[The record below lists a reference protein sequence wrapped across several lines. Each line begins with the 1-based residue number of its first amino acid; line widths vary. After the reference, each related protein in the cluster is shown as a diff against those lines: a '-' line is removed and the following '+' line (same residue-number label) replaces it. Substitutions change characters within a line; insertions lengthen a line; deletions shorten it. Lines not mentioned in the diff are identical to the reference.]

1 VLDTTDRS
9 PSIPTPG
16 FLAAGQDRPQDIA
29 TWVNTGHWED
39 WVFAYRPWW
48 RQAEENIR
56 MLSGRQWDQYIRALG
71 DFVDISDLYASDD
84 ERWRKYPVFNW
95 VAHYFKLTLAKIT
108 ENVPVLGFM
117 PTTPSEKDARLAQLG
132 EPIWKAAW
140 NRMEMPEQAYR
151 LYGWVISC
159 GRGVVKLCWDP
170 DEGPS
175 QLWHAPAVI
184 HLAFSDGHIETRALA
199 DAPYTRLPDGTPY
212 PHILNQAA
220 KNDSGQQLFHPE
232 TGNVVWNA
240 HPSAEGGLQF
250 GPPLRQRLGDL
261 RAETPAPVSIIVP
274 HGPDPFHRKPWVCH
288 EELLH
293 VEEART
299 RFDKPDLEPE
309 DLPANDLLV
318 LKFSYATNYGMPTFG
333 AGGTGGI
340 QIPSRQALK
349 DHVRIRSLWQAD
361 SPNEETLERGRL
373 TIVTKD
379 DCLYDDKNPYWVDQQ
394 ESPQAIL
401 PFEAFDLIP
410 YPFRQEGPT
419 DLEILN
425 PLNRATNRRM
435 GGLMDAADYAEH
447 SPLWVNVN
455 AGVEEDPSD
464 WNKPGHVGE
473 WDGRAAPGGPT
484 WREPPVELPPN
495 SLQLVGNLREWMEYL
510 GSTPAG
516 SEGQPVPGTDPS
528 GELIREKRF
537 DTDRVWGATLRLHS
551 FSWARICEKMLGI
564 YGACMSDERMFV
576 LAGEDQGW
584 DFFTLKPQ
592 LFDGSIHVVPN
603 PESPV
608 LESRQDKQ
616 NRILDLAQRFP
627 PQAGGPPVEH
637 WLDLLGYPD
646 LRRLTR
652 PGGPAWEMAERE
664 NLELLLGSQDP
675 NIPFPMVLPEQDHA
689 THISVHQRRMQ
700 TVAYRDAG
708 LPLQL
713 RFRAHVAL
721 HQQFQAQA
729 MAAQVRT
736 TLALS
741 AAHTNATAPPKA
753 LPSGP
758 SAPSPS
764 AGSPTTG
771 PTPA

>member
-1 VLDTTDRS
+1 MLDTRDRT
-9 PSIPTPG
+9 PTTPTPAFYG
-16 FLAAGQDRPQDIA
+16 SPDVRPEDVAQ
-29 TWVNTGHWED
+29 WVNMDHWED
-39 WVFAYRPWW
+39 WIFAYRPWW
-48 RQAEENIR
+48 RQAEENVR

-95 VAHYFKLTLAKIT
+95 VAHYYKMTLSKVT

-117 PTTPSEKDARLAQLG
+117 PASPSEQDARLAQLG
-132 EPIWKAAW
+132 EPIWKAGW
-140 NRMEMPEQAYR
+140 NRMEMPERAYQ
-151 LYGWVISC
+151 LYGWMITC
-159 GRGVVKLCWDP
+159 GRGIVKLCWDP
-170 DEGPS
+170 DEGPA
-175 QLWHAPAVI
+175 QDWTAPAVI
-184 HLAFSDGHIETRALA
+184 HLAFSDGHIETRVLA
-199 DAPYTRLPDGTPY
+199 NAPYTQLPDGSAYPNIRNTPAT
-212 PHILNQAA
+212 NAQ
-220 KNDSGQQLFHPE
+220 GQQLYHPAN
-232 TGNVVWNA
+232 GQVVWNA
-240 HPSAEGGLQF
+240 HPTAEGGLQM
-250 GPPLRQRLGDL
+250 GPPMQSRLGDL
-261 RAETPAPVSIIVP
+261 RAETPAPVSVIVP
-274 HGPDPFHRKPWVCH
+274 HGPEPFHRKPWLCH

-293 VEEART
+293 VEEARQ

-349 DHVRIRSLWQAD
+349 DHVRIRSLWQRD
-361 SPNEETLERGRL
+361 NPNDEFNQKGRL
-373 TIVTKD
+373 TIVTRD
-379 DCLYDDKNPYWVDQQ
+379 DVMYDGINPYWV
-394 ESPQAIL
+394 EGSKSPMAVM

-425 PLNRATNRRM
+425 PIARAVNRRQ
-435 GGLMDAADYAEH
+435 GALMDAADYSEH
-447 SPLWVNVN
+447 SPLWVNTA

-484 WREPPVELPPN
+484 WREPPVPLPAN
-495 SLQLVGNLREWMEYL
+495 SMQLVENLKDWLDQL
-510 GSTPAG
+510 GSTPQG
-516 SEGQPVPGTDPS
+516 SEGQPIPGTDPS
-528 GELIREKRF
+528 GELLREKRF
-537 DTDRVWGATLRLHS
+537 DTDRIWGATLRMHS
-551 FSWARICEKMLGI
+551 FGWARLSEKMLRI
-564 YGACMSDERMFV
+564 YGACMSDERLFV
-576 LAGEDQGW
+576 MAGEDEGW
-584 DFFTLKPQ
+584 DFFTLKPEMFAGQ
-592 LFDGSIHVVPN
+592 VHVVPN

-646 LRRLTR
+646 LRRITR

-675 NIPFPMVLPEQDHA
+675 NIPFPMVLPEHDHQ
-689 THISVHQRRMQ
+689 THIQVHQRRMQ

-708 LPLQL
+708 PALQN

-721 HQQFQAQA
+721 HQQFLAQAQA
-729 MAAQVRT
+729 AQIRT

-741 AAHTNATAPPKA
+741 AAHTHATAPPPK
-753 LPSGP
+753 PIPGGP
-758 SAPSPS
+758 SAP
-764 AGSPTTG
+764 GSPTPLAG

>member
-1 VLDTTDRS
+1 MLDTNDRT

-16 FLAAGQDRPQDIA
+16 FFGQDPSVRPEDVAQ
-29 TWVNTGHWED
+29 WVNRGHWED
-39 WVFAYRPWW
+39 WIFAYRPWW
-48 RQAEENIR
+48 RQAEENVR

-95 VAHYFKLTLAKIT
+95 TAHYFKLTLSKVT
-108 ENVPVLGFM
+108 ENIPVLGFM

-132 EPIWKAAW
+132 EPIWKSAW

-151 LYGWVISC
+151 LYGWCITC
-159 GRGVVKLCWDP
+159 ARGIVKLCWDP
-170 DEGPS
+170 DLGPS
-175 QLWHAPAVI
+175 KEYTAPAVI
-184 HLAFSDGHIETRALA
+184 HLAFADGHLETRQIA
-199 DAPYTRLPDGTPY
+199 DAPYTRLPDGTMY
-212 PHILNQAA
+212 PHILNPLVQG
-220 KNDSGQQLFHPE
+220 NGQPLFHPD
-232 TGNVVWNA
+232 TGGVVFHA
-240 HPSAEGGLQF
+240 HPTAEGGVQF
-250 GPPLRQRLGDL
+250 GPPMRDRLGDL

-274 HGPDPFHRKPWVCH
+274 HGPEPFHRKPWLCH
-288 EELLH
+288 EELMH
-293 VEEART
+293 VDEARS

-349 DHVRIRSLWQAD
+349 DHVRIRSLWQQD
-361 SPNEETLERGRL
+361 RPNDETLSKGRL
-373 TIVTKD
+373 TIVTRD
-379 DCLYDDKNPYWVDQQ
+379 DVLFDDINPYWVDGQQ
-394 ESPQAIL
+394 SPTAII

-410 YPFRQEGPT
+410 YPFRQEGST
-419 DLEILN
+419 DLEIVN
-425 PLNRATNRRM
+425 PIQRATNRRM
-435 GGLMDAADYAEH
+435 GALMDAADYAEH
-447 SPLWVNVN
+447 SPLWVNRD
-455 AGVEEDPSD
+455 AGIEEDPSD

-473 WDGRAAPGGPT
+473 ANFRNGNPT
-484 WREPPVELPPN
+484 WREPTVELPAN
-495 SLQLVGNLREWMEYL
+495 SMQLASTLRDWMELL
-510 GSTPAG
+510 GSTPLG
-516 SEGQPVPGTDPS
+516 SEGQPIPGTDPS
-528 GELIREKRF
+528 GELLREKRF

-551 FSWARICEKMLGI
+551 FGWARLCQKMLGI

-584 DFFTLKPQ
+584 DFFTLKPD
-592 LFDGSIHVVPN
+592 LFSGQIHVVAQ

-616 NRILDLAQRFP
+616 NRLMSLAAAFP
-627 PQAGGPPVEH
+627 PQAGGPPAAH
-637 WLDLLGYPD
+637 WLELMGYPD

-664 NLELLLGSQDP
+664 NLEMLLGATDP
-675 NIPFPMVLPEQDHA
+675 SIPFPMVLPEQDHA
-689 THISVHQRRMQ
+689 SHIAVHQRRMQ

-721 HQQFQAQA
+721 HQQYIAQAQ
-729 MAAQVRT
+729 AAQVRT

-741 AAHTNATAPPKA
+741 TAATHAQTPPT
-753 LPSGP
+753 
-758 SAPSPS
+758 APSPGGPS
-764 AGSPTTG
+764 VPAASPPAG